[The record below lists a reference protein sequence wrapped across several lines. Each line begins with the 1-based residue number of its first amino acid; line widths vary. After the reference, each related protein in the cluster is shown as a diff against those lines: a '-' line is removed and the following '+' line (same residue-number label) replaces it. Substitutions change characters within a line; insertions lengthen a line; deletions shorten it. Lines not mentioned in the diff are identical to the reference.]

1 MSFEKYARHLCGCA
15 AAFHENETC
24 SCGLNEQKNKYPK
37 GGSYVYK
44 YPMQSVTGDAVVIV
58 NDNGVEEV
66 LLIKRNTE
74 PFKGFY
80 ALPGGHLDPTDQ
92 DTEET
97 ATRELNEE
105 TGIDVDHK
113 NFKSYHIAS
122 GYVGTYSKINRD
134 PRGRYVTSAYYY
146 YLNDKPELT
155 IQEDE
160 VQSIGWVNVK
170 DLDRTHLAFDH
181 HQIIQ
186 DALNKINHLAL
197 FTI

>member
-44 YPMQSVTGDAVVIV
+44 YPMQSVTGDAVVIS
-58 NDNGVEEV
+58 NDNGTEEV

-74 PFKGFY
+74 PFKGCL
-80 ALPGGHLDPTDQ
+80 ALPGGHLDPTDA
-92 DTEET
+92 DTCET
-97 ATRELNEE
+97 AIRELKEE
-105 TGIDVDHK
+105 TGIDYAHK
-113 NFKSYHIAS
+113 SFPKYHICS
-122 GYVGTYSKINRD
+122 GYVGTYSKIDRD
-134 PRGRYVTSAYYY
+134 PRGRYVTSAYYF
-146 YLNDKPELT
+146 YLNDKPEID

-160 VQSIGWVNVK
+160 VQSFEWVNVN
-170 DLDRTHLAFDH
+170 DLDEVLIAFDH
-181 HQIIQ
+181 RQIIQ
-186 DALNKINHLAL
+186 DALKTINHHAL